1 MKNLCTVIKFTIK
14 DLVRKRA
21 FIISTI
27 AILALIVVGFSI
39 PKMIGS
45 NSEKEKV
52 LISDSNN
59 VFEGTLN
66 TIGEIP
72 ELENYDIKIENSTF
86 EDIKQKIENE
96 EIKSA
101 IIIEKDEN
109 KIKLRYIV
117 ENARWSD
124 GIPQDLLRT
133 LNVMYSNNQISKLG
147 LTAEELSMLNP
158 EYEVSIEQTQKDE
171 INQGNVFVMMI
182 ISFLLSMSII
192 IFTTQVSVSITTEK
206 TSKIIETL
214 VTSTSPRTIV
224 IGKTIG
230 IGLVGLVQIM
240 LFAATAFVSAKSF
253 LDPQMLNTILDMS
266 NFTPF
271 FVIITL
277 VYFILGFFTYAF
289 LYALTG
295 SLVSK
300 PEDIQSANT
309 PVSFIA
315 MIGFYLGYLS
325 ISIDPTSG
333 LNGFASLCPISS
345 PFCMPSR
352 IAMGLASGTDI
363 AISIAL
369 LVVMVVIIAKIA
381 IKVYSNAI
389 LNYGSKMSLKDAI
402 KLYKDK

>member
-1 MKNLCTVIKFTIK
+1 MKNLFTVIKFTIK
-14 DLVRKRA
+14 DLVRKKA

-27 AILALIVVGFSI
+27 AILAIIVAGFNI
-39 PKMIGS
+39 PKLIGS
-45 NSEKEKV
+45 NNEKEKV
-52 LISDSNN
+52 LISDTNN
-59 VFEGTLN
+59 IFEGTLN
-66 TIGEIP
+66 AISSMP

-101 IIIEKDEN
+101 VIIEKDGN

-117 ENARWSD
+117 ENSRWSE

-133 LNVMYSNNQISKLG
+133 LNSMYSNNQIGKLG
-147 LTAEELSMLNP
+147 LTAEELSMINP

-171 INQGNVFVMMI
+171 VNQGNVFVMMI
-182 ISFLLSMSII
+182 ISFMLSMAII
-192 IFTTQVSVSITTEK
+192 IFTAQVSISITTEK

-230 IGLVGLVQIM
+230 IGIIGLLQIM
-240 LFAATAFVSAKSF
+240 LFAATAFICAKSF
-253 LDPQMLNTILDMS
+253 LDPQLLNTILDMS
-266 NFTPF
+266 NFTPY
-271 FVIITL
+271 FVIITII
-277 VYFILGFFTYAF
+277 YFILGFFTYAF

-300 PEDIQSANT
+300 PEDIQSANM
-309 PVSFIA
+309 PVSFIV

-352 IAMGLASGTDI
+352 IAMGLASGTDV

-369 LVVMVVIIAKIA
+369 LVVTVLVIAKIA
-381 IKVYSNAI
+381 VKVYSNAI